1 MEKLV
6 LTPQQLNFMDLFGY
20 LVFPGLLSD
29 CIDRIIEEFEA
40 VFATHGG
47 GHNGKPHDGTARSC
61 ILPFVDQR
69 DYLAALI
76 DDGRIDG
83 IFTSLLGADYNY
95 LGSDGNFYVGD
106 TNWHS
111 DTDWSGKMR
120 GKPPRIFYKMALYLD
135 PVTADSGAL
144 RVIPGSQHYGDRF
157 AEALQANLRGAPET
171 LGMGGNQVPA
181 IALSSNPGDVV
192 VFSQNTK
199 HSAWGGGNRRRMF
212 TINCTAHYNDDE
224 LPLLRNE
231 VAAFARFWVDSVYG
245 EAMLRTATPA
255 RMVHLAQPLAQQDH
269 LVEEVRKAKLTMK
282 EPARG

>member
-1 MEKLV
+1 MEKFE
-6 LTPQQLNFMDLFGY
+6 LTQQQLAFMDLFGY

-29 CIDRIIEEFEA
+29 RIDRIIDEFEN
-40 VFATHGG
+40 VFAAHGG
-47 GHNGKPHDGTARSC
+47 GHNGRPHDGTARSC
-61 ILPFVDQR
+61 ILPFVDQSE
-69 DYLAALI
+69 YLASLI
-76 DDGRIDG
+76 DDPRVDG
-83 IFTSLLGADYNY
+83 IFSSLLGADYNY

-135 PVTADSGAL
+135 PVTATSGAL

-157 AEALQANLRGAPET
+157 AETLQLRLRTAPDT
-171 LGMGGNQVPA
+171 LGLAGDQIPA
-181 IALSSNPGDVV
+181 LALESNPGDVV
-192 VFSQNTK
+192 VFNQNTK
-199 HSAWGGGNRRRMF
+199 HSAWGGNNRRRMF
-212 TINCTAHYNDDE
+212 TINCTARYQDDE

-231 VAAFARFWVDSVYG
+231 VAALARFWIDSVYG
-245 EAMLRTATPA
+245 EAMLRSATPE

-269 LVEEVRKAKLTMK
+269 LAEEVRQAKLTMK